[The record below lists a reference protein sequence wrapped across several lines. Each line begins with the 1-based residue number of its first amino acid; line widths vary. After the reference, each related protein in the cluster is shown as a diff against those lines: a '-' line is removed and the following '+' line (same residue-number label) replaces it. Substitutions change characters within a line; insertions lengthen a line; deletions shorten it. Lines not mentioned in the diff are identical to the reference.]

1 MVWECRSF
9 LEAWPGKNPGNMEGV
24 KLGGPQLQ
32 GHSEGMR
39 MTCWLC
45 LVEREVALGNKKVKE
60 AVFSLL
66 PRCMVLRA
74 VALSP

>member
-1 MVWECRSF
+1 MDPSSRGIQKGW
-9 LEAWPGKNPGNMEGV
+9 
-24 KLGGPQLQ
+24 Q
-32 GHSEGMR
+32 
-39 MTCWLC
+39 MTCWLS
-45 LVEREVALGNKKVKE
+45 LVEREVALGNEKVKE